1 MPELPFPDDVRALL
15 AKPNPAVVAT
25 LRSDGQPVSVAT
37 WYLLEDD
44 DRVLLNMDDTRV
56 RLKHLRRDPRVTLTV
71 LDEGS
76 WYTHVSLIGRVEG
89 LTPTTGLVD
98 IDRLSSHYGGNP
110 YPDRESPRTS
120 AWLTVETVARLGR
133 RQGLTPTRRSGR
145 VERPGAPGRRVRGPR
160 PSRRRP

>member
-15 AKPNPAVVAT
+15 TKANPAVVTT

-56 RLKHLRRDPRVTLTV
+56 RLQHLRRDPRVTLTV
-71 LDEGS
+71 LDEDS

-89 LTPTTGLVD
+89 LTPDDGHVD
-98 IDRLSSHYGGNP
+98 IDRLSRHYGGNP
-110 YPDRESPRTS
+110 YPDHESPRTS
-120 AWLTVETVARLGR
+120 AWL
-133 RQGLTPTRRSGR
+133 R
-145 VERPGAPGRRVRGPR
+145 VEKWHGWGAAK
-160 PSRRRP
+160 S